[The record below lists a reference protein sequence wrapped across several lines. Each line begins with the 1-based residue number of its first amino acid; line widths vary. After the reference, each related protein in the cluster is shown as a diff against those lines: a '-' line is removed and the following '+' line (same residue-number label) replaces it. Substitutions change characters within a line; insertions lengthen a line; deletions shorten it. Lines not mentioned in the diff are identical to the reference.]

1 MIVDAGRRCSPRGKL
16 SLEPYPQLGL
26 VRGIFCFWREKMGER
41 TEIQWCDSTVNPTNG
56 CDGCEVLPVCYARP
70 ITELWGSGGLRGPA
84 IGINGIKLTP
94 QQARNFTELS
104 LAPGRMKIAAGWKDL
119 TGTRREQH
127 KEKVRS
133 PWLDGMPRLIFVSD
147 MSDALSA
154 AFSFEYLREEII
166 DTVRSAKGLR
176 HCWLWLTKRPGRM
189 AEFAKWLKADGI
201 DWPVNL
207 WVGTSLTTQASLSR
221 AKQLLEVGDE
231 KTRHFLSVEPQR
243 ESIDLGDLLPK
254 FDLIIQGGESRQRPE
269 AGKEPPVPFDFDGM
283 WADDLRDKCK
293 AANVPYF
300 LKQFGAKPTFQGK
313 PYSFKDPHGGD
324 WSEWPERFRVREFP
338 QPVGCGGTIRW
349 AETPLA
355 GSVGD
360 GCETWNGQ
368 SFLTD
373 AEKEQLTKS
382 HAAQGKRPEA
392 KPPSVLVYPKDN
404 GKDPKMVAAGKKAWE
419 TRRRQDA
426 LNAAVAAEVAAEA
439 KARLAVKSVPQAAPV
454 NAKRATLGN
463 IYRPWISAN
472 GRKIFASSYGLA
484 AFCIPVNVGDLK
496 P

>member
-1 MIVDAGRRCSPRGKL
+1 
-16 SLEPYPQLGL
+16 
-26 VRGIFCFWREKMGER
+26 MGER
-41 TEIQWCDSTVNPTNG
+41 TQIQWVDSSVNPTNG
-56 CDGCEVLPVCYARP
+56 CDGCELIDGICYAED
-70 ITELWGSGGLRGPA
+70 ITELWGGGGLRGPA
-84 IGINGIKLTP
+84 IGVNGIKLTP
-94 QQARNFTELS
+94 EQARNFTALS
-104 LAPGRMKIAAGWKDL
+104 MAPGRMAEAAKWRDL
-119 TGTRREQH
+119 TGTPRLHH
-127 KEKVRS
+127 KGKPRS
-133 PWLDGMPRLIFVSD
+133 PWLDGLPRLTFVSD

-154 AFSFEYLREEII
+154 GFSFQYLREEII

-189 AEFAKWLKADGI
+189 AEFAEWLKADGI

-207 WVGTSLTTQASLSR
+207 WIGTSLTTQQSLPR
-221 AKQLLEVGDE
+221 AKALLEVADE
-231 KTRHFLSVEPQR
+231 KTIRFLSVEPQW
-243 ESIDLGDLLPK
+243 ESIDLGSLLPRL
-254 FDLIIQGGESRQRPE
+254 DWIIQGGESRRRRRE
-269 AGKEPPVPFDFDGM
+269 GKPEPPEPHDFDGM

-338 QPVGCGGTIRW
+338 QPAGFGRTVRW

-355 GSVGD
+355 GSVWD
-360 GCETWNGQ
+360 GCEPWNGQ

-373 AEKEQLTKS
+373 AEKVQLTKS

-392 KPPSVLVYPKDN
+392 KSPSVLVHPKDN

-419 TRRRQDA
+419 TRRRRQDA
-426 LNAAVAAEVAAEA
+426 LNAAVEVAAEA
-439 KARLAVKSVPQAAPV
+439 KARAAVKSVPPAAPV
-454 NAKRATLGN
+454 TAKRATLGN

-472 GRKIFASSYGLA
+472 GKKIFASSYGLA